1 VNWDVEELVRRAA
14 QALADGDVH
23 SANGR
28 VTPLPD
34 RRVIRWYATIG
45 LVDRPLA
52 SQGRSAR
59 YGPRHLLQLV
69 AIKRRQ
75 AAGRTLAEIQVEL
88 AGATQA
94 TLARIA
100 GVPADLLV
108 DQSEAATK
116 PGALLPPKP
125 DIPVGAR
132 PRFWTTPPTRPS
144 TTETPLAGIRLGAA
158 VLLIPGHPDADDLVA
173 IRAAAQPLLDVLV
186 HRGLLAPPGGS
197 TT

>member
-1 VNWDVEELVRRAA
+1 MGWDVEELVRRAA
-14 QALADGDVH
+14 QALADGGVR

-52 SQGRSAR
+52 SQGRTAR
-59 YGPRHLLQLV
+59 YGPRHLLQVV

-75 AAGRTLAEIQVEL
+75 AEGHTLAEIQVEL
-88 AGATQA
+88 AGATEA
-94 TLARIA
+94 TLTRIA
-100 GVPADLLV
+100 QMPADLLV
-108 DQSEAATK
+108 DQAQADQ
-116 PGALLPPKP
+116 PGAPSPPKP
-125 DIPVGAR
+125 AVPVGAQR
-132 PRFWTTPPTRPS
+132 RFWTTPPARPPA
-144 TTETPLAGIRLGAA
+144 TETPLAGIPLGAA
-158 VLLIPGHPDADDLVA
+158 VLLIPGQPDADDLVA